1 MHDPRI
7 KSLPGYSLSRRHLLI
22 GAGLLGT
29 AAVARGMV
37 PRTSYDLLGDEQLE
51 TMIPNRIGA
60 WEFVSKSGLVI
71 PPQDE
76 LVAVTYAQLLTRVY
90 TSPDRLPMMLL
101 VAQSPG
107 QDGVL
112 QIHRPEFC
120 YPASGY
126 SLSEGRVH
134 DIAITPGHI
143 LPTRA
148 FTASGPDRIEQLAYW
163 TRIGRDLPTTWA
175 EQRWSV
181 AKANFHGEI
190 PDAVMVRVSTLS
202 PDAQAVGQI
211 DEFAQQLV
219 GAVAPKFRQVLIGS
233 ATA

>member
-1 MHDPRI
+1 MHGPKPAPDMR
-7 KSLPGYSLSRRHLLI
+7 LSRRHLLI

-37 PRTSYDLLGDEQLE
+37 PRTPYDLLGKQKLE
-51 TMIPNRIGA
+51 TMIPEKIGPWA
-60 WEFVSKSGLVI
+60 FASKTGLVI

-76 LVAVTYAQLLTRVY
+76 LVAMTYAQLLTRVY
-90 TSPDRLPMMLL
+90 TSADHLPMMLL

-126 SLSEGRVH
+126 TLTQAPMHAMQV
-134 DIAITPGHI
+134 APGQPV
-143 LPTRA
+143 PTRA
-148 FTASGPDRIEQLAYW
+148 FTATGADRIEQLAYW
-163 TRIGRDLPTTWA
+163 TRVGRELPTSWA
-175 EQRWSV
+175 QQRWAV
-181 AKANFHGEI
+181 AEANFRGEI
-190 PDAVMVRVSTLS
+190 PDAVLVRISTVS
-202 PDAQAVGQI
+202 PDNDQAFEQI
-211 DEFAQQLV
+211 EEFARMMV
-219 GAVAPKFRQVLIGS
+219 ASVAPKSRPVLVGS